1 MRLGI
6 IGPGNIAKEFA
17 NDLKYVELEKCE
29 VGAVLGHSYEHTKE
43 FVDKYGGSAIKDI
56 NELVTNRPDAIYIA
70 TPHSLHYEETLF
82 CLENNIPVLCEKP
95 LAINEKQVSKVF
107 IKDKEV
113 TAIRLDPYKE
123 TADINEDNQNWPQ
136 MPMPS
141 KFQLFKAQSGGARGQ
156 STGGNAM
163 QKLSPQKPTQ

>member
-1 MRLGI
+1 MDYKDGSKEVQRVPITVWRL
-6 IGPGNIAKEFA
+6 
-17 NDLKYVELEKCE
+17 
-29 VGAVLGHSYEHTKE
+29 
-43 FVDKYGGSAIKDI
+43 
-56 NELVTNRPDAIYIA
+56 
-70 TPHSLHYEETLF
+70 
-82 CLENNIPVLCEKP
+82 
-95 LAINEKQVSKVF
+95 NEKQVSKVF

-141 KFQLFKAQSGGARGQ
+141 KFQLFKAQSSGSRGQ

-163 QKLSPQKPTQ
+163 QKRNL